1 MATGITQDAADC
13 PPNSPS
19 KPRVG
24 RTYTENMRTRSFARL
39 TALLAVA
46 SIVAGCSAANGDGG
60 SSTSPLQLRLV
71 TSSAEGPCSALPLTS
86 EGPGSACDRA
96 GTTTYEL
103 GESLGVVAPKS
114 VKRNGQERQTVDVE
128 FDKADASKLGDVTG
142 KAVEKQLAI
151 LLDGKV
157 ISAPVVKEPI
167 TGGKVTFAFGTA
179 AEAEKVAT
187 ELGASPTP

>member
-1 MATGITQDAADC
+1 MMILVRN
-13 PPNSPS
+13 PI
-19 KPRVG
+19 G
-24 RTYTENMRTRSFARL
+24 RTQTEHIRTQTFARL
-39 TALLAVA
+39 TVLVAVA

-60 SSTSPLQLRLV
+60 SPTPPLQLRLV
-71 TSSAEGPCSALPLTS
+71 TSSAKGPCSAPPLTS
-86 EGPGSACDRA
+86 DGPGSACDRA

-103 GESLGVVAPKS
+103 AKSLGVVTPTS
-114 VKRNGQERQTVDVE
+114 VTLDGQGAGQTLVAE
-128 FDKADASKLGDVTG
+128 FDKADAGKLGDVTG

>member
-1 MATGITQDAADC
+1 
-13 PPNSPS
+13 
-19 KPRVG
+19 
-24 RTYTENMRTRSFARL
+24 MRAQTLARL
-39 TALLAVA
+39 TVLVAVA

-60 SSTSPLQLRLV
+60 SPPPTLQLRLV

-128 FDKADASKLGDVTG
+128 FDKADASKFGDVTG
-142 KAVEKQLAI
+142 KALEKQLAI

-157 ISAPVVKEPI
+157 LSAPVVKAPL
-167 TGGKVTFAFGTA
+167 TTGKVSFTFGTA

-187 ELGASPTP
+187 ELGASATS